1 MDADLAALTR
11 LTRCVRTYSVDQ
23 GLDEV
28 PRLARKHGLR
38 VLLGVWIG
46 RDAAENE
53 REIAQALNVLRRDA
67 DAIDGVIVG
76 NEVLLRRE
84 LPVERLRGYIE
95 RVRAATS
102 LPVTYADVW
111 EFWLRNPELAGAVSF
126 VTVHMLPYWEDDP
139 QPVDRAVNHVLGVH
153 DRVRAAFPGKPV
165 LIGEVGWP
173 SEGRRR
179 EGAVPSPANQARFT
193 REFAVAAERH
203 GLRYNAIEAFDQP
216 WKRRLEGTIGAHWG
230 LLGADAR
237 PKFPLRGPVP
247 PARDAATGWTA
258 AALGALALLAFAW
271 PPRRLGGT
279 FLLLAGGAIGIAAAA
294 QVHAVRIACRDGF
307 ECAVGAG
314 FSALSVLAAAL
325 CALEIAR
332 RLDGRR
338 AISPAP
344 VVDIARWLKSDA
356 SIWSAWDRLLGAL
369 RFAVLLGAAF
379 VALGLAVDPRY
390 RDFPIAA
397 FAAPAAGFA
406 LLGWLSDAGEGAA
419 SVGREERVLAA
430 VLVACAPMIV
440 WRETVANV
448 DALVW
453 AGLCL
458 LLAAAGGLP
467 FARPRERKEPEQ
479 EGDRARLDRIE
490 NEARDA

>member
-1 MDADLAALTR
+1 
-11 LTRCVRTYSVDQ
+11 
-23 GLDEV
+23 
-28 PRLARKHGLR
+28 
-38 VLLGVWIG
+38 
-46 RDAAENE
+46 
-53 REIAQALNVLRRDA
+53 
-67 DAIDGVIVG
+67 
-76 NEVLLRRE
+76 
-84 LPVERLRGYIE
+84 
-95 RVRAATS
+95 
-102 LPVTYADVW
+102 
-111 EFWLRNPELAGAVSF
+111 
-126 VTVHMLPYWEDDP
+126 
-139 QPVDRAVNHVLGVH
+139 
-153 DRVRAAFPGKPV
+153 
-165 LIGEVGWP
+165 
-173 SEGRRR
+173 
-179 EGAVPSPANQARFT
+179 
-193 REFAVAAERH
+193 
-203 GLRYNAIEAFDQP
+203 
-216 WKRRLEGTIGAHWG
+216 
-230 LLGADAR
+230 
-237 PKFPLRGPVP
+237 
-247 PARDAATGWTA
+247 
-258 AALGALALLAFAW
+258 
-271 PPRRLGGT
+271 
-279 FLLLAGGAIGIAAAA
+279 
-294 QVHAVRIACRDGF
+294 
-307 ECAVGAG
+307 
-314 FSALSVLAAAL
+314 
-325 CALEIAR
+325 
-332 RLDGRR
+332 
-338 AISPAP
+338 

-356 SIWSAWDRLLGAL
+356 SLWSAWDRLLGAL